1 MSKEDTNTT
10 GQDNAGDD
18 ELTEEEIALID
29 ESNRKRKKWIIRIAI
44 LLIVVIIGAVAYIYA
59 SDKSAKG
66 QIKDFEKAV
75 NNRDYTTLI
84 EMMKTNEKEL
94 TKMDMKH
101 FVDYINKGKNKTRFN
116 KEIDKMLDNVDAKDN
131 YDVSMGQITDNNG
144 NAIVKANRD
153 GSRFLFLNKL
163 AFQPQFYTAVIDE
176 GNNKTKYEY
185 EEDGKSHKILASA
198 NQDNEMG
205 KVFVGDYEIDAVKS
219 FDDATIDGT
228 INGQLHVNTDKLN
241 KDNQVV
247 VKDEFPQSWFKVKLE
262 NTEKLDDNY
271 TLLIDGNEVDYD
283 KDKVYG
289 KFPADIYF
297 TLSAKGRMNDAQ
309 IKTNEVEVNAN
320 EKDKPQELKLKF
332 DQKSIDKQVEKDKV
346 IEKNAKEFLEKYTDK
361 LNTAYKVSDFSALK
375 RFFEDDESD
384 VAKNIEKQVKSK
396 KDTQFKKP
404 KFKSYNRSDGT
415 ITIVLTKKD
424 DDKNTIT
431 SQYKLDYDEEK
442 EEFKIKEYTDV

>member
-18 ELTEEEIALID
+18 ELTEEEIALI
-29 ESNRKRKKWIIRIAI
+29 EEANRKRKKWIIRITL
-44 LLIVVIIGAVAYIYA
+44 LLIVIIIGVVVYIYA

-144 NAIVKANRD
+144 NAIVKANKD

-219 FDDATIDGT
+219 FDDATIDGK
-228 INGQLHVNTDKLN
+228 INGQLHVNTDNLN

-247 VKDEFPQSWFKVKLE
+247 VKDEFSQSWFKVKLE

-332 DQKSIDKQVEKDKV
+332 DQKSIDKQVEKEKV
-346 IEKNAKEFLEKYTDK
+346 IEKDAKKFLEKYTDK

-396 KDTQFKKP
+396 KETQFKKP

-431 SQYKLDYDEEK
+431 SQYKLSYDEEK

>member
-18 ELTEEEIALID
+18 ELTEEEIALIE
-29 ESNRKRKKWIIRIAI
+29 ESNRKRKKWIMRIAI
-44 LLIVVIIGAVAYIYA
+44 LLIVVIIGAVVYIYA

-163 AFQPQFYTAVIDE
+163 AFQPQFYTAVIEE

-431 SQYKLDYDEEK
+431 SQYKLGYDEEK

>member
-228 INGQLHVNTDKLN
+228 INGQLHVNTDNLN